1 MKLALIPL
9 AVALMAPLVV
19 TPAHAQQAQDIQ
31 FARGTTGSTVAGSIR
46 GDQYI
51 DYRMTVRAG
60 QRINISLQPT
70 KGSPYFNVLEP
81 GSIDAAVY
89 NSSVNGQRYNGTT
102 ARSGTYTIRVYQMR
116 ATGRRGETASY
127 RMTVSVSGAA
137 ASGTAPSH
145 RPADALVSGTPY
157 HATATIRCRASAG
170 ASMSSCNAGVVRRNA
185 SATVHV
191 DTPDG
196 GERSIFFRE
205 GRAVSS
211 DSDNMMS
218 VTRRGDT
225 NIVTIG
231 TYEVYEI
238 PDAFVFGG

>member
-1 MKLALIPL
+1 MKSVLIPIAAAMLLPL
-9 AVALMAPLVV
+9 AVTSAL
-19 TPAHAQQAQDIQ
+19 AQETMPIQ
-31 FARGTTGSTVAGSIR
+31 FARGTTASNVSGSIK

-51 DYRMTVRAG
+51 DYRLTVRAG
-60 QRINISLQPT
+60 QRMGITLQPT

-81 GSIDAAVY
+81 GSTDVAVY

-102 ARSGTYTIRVYQMR
+102 AKSGTYTIRVYQMR
-116 ATGRRGETASY
+116 VTARRGETASY
-127 RMTVSVSGAA
+127 RLSVSVSGSA
-137 ASGTAPSH
+137 ASESAPAH

-170 ASMSSCNAGVVRRNA
+170 ASMASCKAGVVRRNA
-185 SATVHV
+185 SVTVHI

-218 VTRRGDT
+218 VKRSRDT
-225 NIVTIG
+225 SIITIG

>member
-1 MKLALIPL
+1 MKIALLPIVVAMMAPL
-9 AVALMAPLVV
+9 AVAPVY
-19 TPAHAQQAQDIQ
+19 AQEAKNIQ
-31 FARGTTGSTVAGSIR
+31 FARGTTGSTVSGSIK

-51 DYRMTVRAG
+51 DYRISVRAG
-60 QRINISLQPT
+60 QRMDITLQPT
-70 KGSPYFNVLEP
+70 KGSPYFNVAEP
-81 GSIDAAVY
+81 GSADVAIFRG
-89 NSSVNGQRYNGTT
+89 SSDGQLYSGTT
-102 ARSGTYTIRVYQMR
+102 AKSGTYTIRVYQMR
-116 ATGRRGETASY
+116 ATARRGETASY
-127 RMTVSVSGAA
+127 RLTVSVTGAA
-137 ASGTAPSH
+137 ASGSAPSH
-145 RPADALVSGTPY
+145 HPADALVNGTPY

-170 ASMSSCNAGVVRRNA
+170 ASMSSCLAGVVRRNA
-185 SATVHV
+185 SATVHI

-196 GERSIFFRE
+196 GERSIFFRD

-238 PDAFVFGG
+238 PDAFIFGG